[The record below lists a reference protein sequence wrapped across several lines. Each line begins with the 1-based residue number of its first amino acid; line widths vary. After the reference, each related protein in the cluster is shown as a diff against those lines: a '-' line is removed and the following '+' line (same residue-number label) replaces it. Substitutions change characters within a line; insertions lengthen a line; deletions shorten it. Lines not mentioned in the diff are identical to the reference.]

1 MKTILFPFFLAG
13 KRGPPLFGRSCLCS
27 EPEHR
32 LQENGS
38 IIHQDI
44 AVGLGL
50 LILWECSSCTL
61 PRKKTSNKEGLGHQH
76 KTVGHGVFAHVTS
89 SLYALQPAFCRT
101 FVIHT
106 CELLFP
112 PWMGSETAQT
122 SCKWKVEETTQTACS
137 KRSVSS

>member
-13 KRGPPLFGRSCLCS
+13 KRGPPLFGAA
-27 EPEHR
+27 EHR

-61 PRKKTSNKEGLGHQH
+61 PRRKTPLQRR
-76 KTVGHGVFAHVTS
+76 VGASKQNGGACFFFAHVTS
-89 SLYALQPAFCRT
+89 SLVRLATHVLPNFCDT
-101 FVIHT
+101 H
-106 CELLFP
+106 L
-112 PWMGSETAQT
+112 
-122 SCKWKVEETTQTACS
+122 
-137 KRSVSS
+137 